1 MMAQALSTDVNRIWP
16 MSDESIA
23 RVNAVQQ
30 AMMELPQI
38 PIQTQHMI
46 HGGMYARTIM
56 VPAGSMLTGVLIKRP
71 TTLILQGDTTVFANG
86 DTILMDGYN
95 VLACSANRKQAFM
108 CHSDVWMTMLFPTT
122 ATTVEEAELEFT
134 DEVELLAS
142 RHDPDTNTVIIT
154 GE

>member
-1 MMAQALSTDVNRIWP
+1 MAQSLSTDSNRIWP
-16 MSDESIA
+16 MSDAAIA
-23 RVNAVQQ
+23 KVNAVQH

-38 PIQTQHMI
+38 TIHTQHMI
-46 HGGMYARTIM
+46 HAGLYARTIM

-71 TTLILQGDTTVFANG
+71 TTLILQGAMTVFANG
-86 DTILMDGYN
+86 DTIPMDGYN

-108 CHSDVWMTMLFPTT
+108 CHSDVWMTMLFPTA

-134 DEVELLAS
+134 DEVGLLVS
-142 RHDPDTNTVIIT
+142 RRDPDTNTVIIT

>member
-1 MMAQALSTDVNRIWP
+1 MSQSLSTDANRIWP

-30 AMMELPQI
+30 TMLELPQVAI
-38 PIQTQHMI
+38 STQHMI
-46 HGGMYARTIM
+46 HAGMYARTIM
-56 VPAGSMLTGVLIKRP
+56 LPAGTMMTGALIKRP
-71 TTLILQGDTTVFANG
+71 TTLILQGAMTVFANG
-86 DTILMDGYN
+86 DTIPMDGYN

-108 CHSDVWMTMLFPTT
+108 CHTDVWMTMLFPTT

-142 RHDPDTNTVIIT
+142 RRDPDTNTVMIT